1 MKINPLPQGIQCLL
15 SLKRWNILLCTNQQ
29 KNDKKT
35 TISTNKK
42 GCSLEQPD
50 NFQFENK
57 YP

>member
-15 SLKRWNILLCTNQQ
+15 SLKRWNILLCTNQR

-57 YP
+57 